1 MATSE
6 YYERL
11 RAAFRERRKAL
22 GLTQKQVA
30 DRLGCS
36 REYVAQFEGGTCEP
50 LVGNAEKFAQ
60 AVGSTLAELM
70 GEHTPA
76 GH

>member
-1 MATSE
+1 MAKSE

-30 DRLGCS
+30 ERLGCS
-36 REYVAQFEGGTCEP
+36 QVYVSQFEGGTCEP

-60 AVGSTLAELM
+60 AVDSSLAELM
-70 GEHTPA
+70 GEHSPA
-76 GH
+76 AH